1 MQGQRLGYTSQSTH
15 PAHEAFA
22 GIPVDRVFREPPVPS
37 PGNRAAL
44 EELKAFAR
52 PGDTVVVNAIDDLA
66 WNLPQ
71 LRNIVRDFAALGV
84 DVEFVSE
91 AVTFGSGTSAGIEHL
106 AALNALADF
115 ESRRARQRQRAGIE
129 AAKTRGVYTGRRR
142 VLNDQQAAELSR
154 RVSEGA
160 SKTELAHELGIS
172 RETVYQYLRRT
183 PARGSAIEI
192 DENTA
197 T

>member
-1 MQGQRLGYTSQSTH
+1 MVL
-15 PAHEAFA
+15 A
-22 GIPVDRVFREPPVPS
+22 
-37 PGNRAAL
+37 
-44 EELKAFAR
+44 ELKAFAR
-52 PGDTVVVNAIDDLA
+52 PGDTVVVAAIDDLA
-66 WNLPQ
+66 GSMPQ
-71 LRNIVRDFAALGV
+71 LRNIVRDLIALGV